1 MKDDLRRGIKGQ
13 LVGLNL
19 WVVCVFLGFLLYVA
33 LLSSFFGFVLV
44 VLILLLFLIGTFRVL
59 RGLFLIIRGSTNRS
73 GRILATLSVMML
85 LTSPFMIGLSFISP
99 APINYIILQVGLW
112 SFLASIILPYLK
124 GRGLLTGIPAIL
136 SSTVFSIVILGFILF
151 GRVTLPWTLPFGLAM
166 TYFIFLEI
174 TLFLSYLRAL
184 KLEELDP
191 SSGTGVSITPV
202 VGSPTLYPRA
212 QSLGD
217 LKADMEP
224 HSRKET
230 LEMDPSEILR
240 PSEKS
245 IEEPKV
251 KSFEDFVNEMGVPS
265 PRTPPSGTRSTSGTT
280 SQMKFK
286 STSQQGK
293 RIEAEVEEERYLD
306 MEDILMDGEDLY
318 SILKVPR
325 SATLLEMRKAYRKR
339 ALLYH
344 PDLNRGVGELY
355 RETINEEMRKLN
367 KAKEVLFDPL
377 KRSEYD
383 RRLKLI

>member
-44 VLILLLFLIGTFRVL
+44 VLILLLFFIGTFRVL
-59 RGLFLIIRGSTNRS
+59 RGLFLMIRGSTDRS
-73 GRILATLSVMML
+73 GRVLGTLSVLML
-85 LTSPFMIGLSFISP
+85 LTSPFVIGLSFISP
-99 APINYIILQVGLW
+99 TPINYFLLQVGLW

-136 SSTVFSIVILGFILF
+136 SSTGFSIVILGFILF
-151 GRVTLPWTLPFGLAM
+151 GQVTLPWGLPFGFAM

-174 TLFLSYLRAL
+174 TLFISYLRAL
-184 KLEELDP
+184 KLEEFVP

-202 VGSPTLYPRA
+202 VGSPMIFTRG
-212 QSLGD
+212 QNFSD
-217 LKADMEP
+217 LKADLEP
-224 HSRKET
+224 ISRKNTPEI
-230 LEMDPSEILR
+230 DPSDIR
-240 PSEKS
+240 RTSERSVEK
-245 IEEPKV
+245 PKV

-265 PRTPPSGTRSTSGTT
+265 TRTPPSGTRSTSGTS
-280 SQMKFK
+280 SQLKFK
-286 STSQQGK
+286 TIPKQEK
-293 RIEAEVEEERYLD
+293 KIEAEVEEEIYLD
-306 MEDILMDGEDLY
+306 MEDILIDGEDLY
-318 SILKVPR
+318 SILRVPR

-377 KRSEYD
+377 
-383 RRLKLI
+383 IAI